1 MLLSVSQVTI
11 DTKKYEELVR
21 DSQTLNVIKNMVA
34 NNKYVSVEDIRTITS
49 LNEEKGGNEN
59 GHHENG

>member
-11 DTKKYEELVR
+11 NTSKYEELVR
-21 DSQTLNVIKNMVA
+21 DSQTLNVIRNMVA

-49 LNEEKGGNEN
+49 LNEEKGGNKNESV
-59 GHHENG
+59 

>member
-1 MLLSVSQVTI
+1 MLLTVSQVTI

-59 GHHENG
+59 ESV

>member
-1 MLLSVSQVTI
+1 MLTLTGQVTI
-11 DTKKYEELVR
+11 DTSKYEELVR

-34 NNKYVSVEDIRTITS
+34 NNKFVSVEDIRTITS

-59 GHHENG
+59 ESV

>member
-21 DSQTLNVIKNMVA
+21 DSQTLDVIKNMVA
-34 NNKYVSVEDIRTITS
+34 KNKYVSVEDIRTITS

-59 GHHENG
+59 ESV

>member
-1 MLLSVSQVTI
+1 MLLTVSQVTI

-49 LNEEKGGNEN
+49 LNEEKGGNKNESV
-59 GHHENG
+59 

>member
-1 MLLSVSQVTI
+1 MFIPVTQVTI
-11 DTKKYEELVR
+11 DTRKYEELVR
-21 DSQTLNVIKNMVA
+21 DSQTLNVIRNMVE
-34 NNKYVSVEDIRTITS
+34 NNKFVSVEDIRTITS

>member
-1 MLLSVSQVTI
+1 MLLTVSQVTI
-11 DTKKYEELVR
+11 NTSKYEELVR

-34 NNKYVSVEDIRTITS
+34 NNKYVSVEDIRIIAS
-49 LNEEKGGNEN
+49 FNEEGGTAN

>member
-1 MLLSVSQVTI
+1 MLLTVSQVTI

>member
-11 DTKKYEELVR
+11 DTSKYEELVR
-21 DSQTLNVIKNMVA
+21 DSQTLNVIRNMVA
-34 NNKYVSVEDIRTITS
+34 NNKFVSVEDIRTITS